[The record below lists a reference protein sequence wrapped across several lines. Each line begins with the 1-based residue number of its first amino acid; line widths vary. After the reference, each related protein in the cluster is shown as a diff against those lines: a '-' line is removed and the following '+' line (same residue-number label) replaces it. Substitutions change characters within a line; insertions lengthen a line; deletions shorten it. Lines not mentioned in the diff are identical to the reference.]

1 MTATTA
7 RSSTAATEGLS
18 LGERTLRLFL
28 ADRRAQFGLGCVLA
42 LIFLAVFAPFLA
54 ENKPILLWDEVGFR
68 SPLLATFN
76 AEDWRF
82 FLYGMGSLFIIL
94 FRKHLSVK
102 VGINLVVGLIL
113 FTEVLCA
120 NWTPLNDTNDYRTG
134 GKAYQ
139 FQIMPPIPYSPVE
152 ITDNEYEAPSWQHLF
167 GTDALGRDLLSRLIH
182 GSRPSLLIG
191 FVAQGIALVIGCGLG
206 AIAGYYRGWTDMLIS
221 RVIEVFECFPTFF
234 LIITIIAFLP
244 QPNLIAI
251 MAVIGVTTWTSLARL
266 VRGEFLKLRARSF
279 TQAALAAGAGDYR
292 VITKHIFPNT
302 LGPILVSAAFGVA
315 SAILVEAA
323 LSFLG
328 FGVPPPEPTWGSA
341 LSEAREAIDFAWW
354 LATFPGLAI
363 FATITAYNL
372 LGEALRDAID
382 PTSRRDA

>member
-1 MTATTA
+1 MSTTA
-7 RSSTAATEGLS
+7 NPDFAATEGLS
-18 LGERTLRLFL
+18 LGERTRRLFL
-28 ADRRAQFGLGCVLA
+28 ADRRALFGLGCVYA

-54 ENKPILLWDEVGFR
+54 ENKPIFLIDAHGWR

-82 FLYGMGSLFIIL
+82 LLYGVGSVLL
-94 FRKHLSVK
+94 LVFRKHWQPRTGLF
-102 VGINLVVGLIL
+102 LVLALIL
-113 FTEVLCA
+113 ATETLGAV
-120 NWTPLNDTNDYRTG
+120 WTPVNDTADYRNSVT
-134 GKAYQ
+134 Q
-139 FQIMPPIPYSPVE
+139 EDLVLMPPLPYSPLE
-152 ITDNEYEAPSWQHLF
+152 ITDHEYAAPSWQHPF

-191 FVAQGIALVIGCGLG
+191 FVAQGISLLIGCALG
-206 AIAGYYRGWTDMLIS
+206 AIAGYYRGWTDLAVS

-244 QPNLIAI
+244 QPSLIAI

-266 VRGEFLKLRARSF
+266 VRGEFLKLRSRAF
-279 TQAALAAGAGDYR
+279 TQAALAAGATDYR
-292 VITKHIFPNT
+292 VITQHLFPNT
-302 LGPILVSAAFGVA
+302 MGPILVSTAFGVA

-328 FGVPPPEPTWGSA
+328 FGVPPPAPTWGSA
-341 LSEAREAIDFAWW
+341 LSEARDSIDFAWW

-363 FATITAYNL
+363 FFTITAYNL
-372 LGEALRDAID
+372 LGEALRDALD
-382 PTSRRDA
+382 PTTQRDR